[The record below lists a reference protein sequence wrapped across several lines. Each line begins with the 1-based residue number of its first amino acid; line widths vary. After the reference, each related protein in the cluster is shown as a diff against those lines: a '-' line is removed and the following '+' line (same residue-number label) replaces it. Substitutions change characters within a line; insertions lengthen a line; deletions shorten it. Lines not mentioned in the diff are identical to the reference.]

1 MGAPVPLATSAQS
14 FGRTVRLGART
25 PLIAAMDMAGGRFPV
40 RETVVQ
46 AWFLLSIT
54 VLPALLMS
62 VPFGVIIAV
71 QIGGLT
77 SNLGATS
84 MAGAV
89 GGMGVIQQ
97 GAPMAAA
104 LLLGGAGASAITA
117 DLGARTVREEIDAM
131 RVLGIDPTRRL
142 VAPRMVAMVIV
153 APVLSI
159 LIIVIA
165 VAASFIVAI
174 TGQGVVAG
182 SYWQSFGSYAST
194 TDLWICLGKS
204 VVFGFVVVVIAAR
217 RGLEAAGGA
226 RGVADAVNAAVV
238 LGIVA
243 SMVINVIITQVTTLF
258 IPVQV
263 I

>member
-1 MGAPVPLATSAQS
+1 M
-14 FGRTVRLGART
+14 
-25 PLIAAMDMAGGRFPV
+25 IAVVDLVAGRFPL
-40 RETVVQ
+40 RELVIQ

-54 VLPALLMS
+54 VLPALLMAI
-62 VPFGVIIAV
+62 PFGVIVAV

-97 GAPMAAA
+97 GAPMATA

-131 RVLGIDPTRRL
+131 RTLGVDPTRRL
-142 VAPRMVAMVIV
+142 VAPRMVAMVLV
-153 APVLSI
+153 APVLSV

-165 VAASFIVAI
+165 VAASFVVAI
-174 TGQGVVAG
+174 VGQGVVAG
-182 SYWQSFGSYAST
+182 SYWQSFGAYASM
-194 TDLWICLGKS
+194 TDLAICILKS
-204 VVFGFVVVVIAAR
+204 VAFGFVVVIIAAR
-217 RGLEAAGGA
+217 RGLDASGGA
-226 RGVADAVNAAVV
+226 RGVADAVNASVV

-243 SMVINVIITQVTTLF
+243 AMVINLIITQIVALF

>member
-1 MGAPVPLATSAQS
+1 MASSVLG
-14 FGRTVRLGART
+14 FGRTVRLGVRT
-25 PLIAAMDMAGGRFPV
+25 PVIALADIVGGRFPF
-40 RETVVQ
+40 REAIVQ

-54 VLPALLMS
+54 VLPALLMA
-62 VPFGVIIAV
+62 VPFGVIVSV

-104 LLLGGAGASAITA
+104 LLLGGAGASAIAA

-142 VAPRMVAMVIV
+142 VAPRMVAMVLV

-165 VAASFIVAI
+165 IAASFTVSVV
-174 TGQGVVAG
+174 GQGVVSG

-194 TDLWICLGKS
+194 TDLAICLIKS
-204 VVFGFVVVVIAAR
+204 LVFGFVVVVIAAR
-217 RGLEAAGGA
+217 RGLEASGGA

-243 SMVINVIITQVTTLF
+243 SMVLNVIITQVTTLF

>member
-1 MGAPVPLATSAQS
+1 MPVPIASGVLG
-14 FGRTVRLGART
+14 FGRTVRLGVRT
-25 PLIAAMDMAGGRFPV
+25 PVIAVADIAGGRFPY
-40 RETVVQ
+40 REAIVQ

-54 VLPALLMS
+54 VLPALLMA
-62 VPFGVIIAV
+62 VPFGVIVAV

-104 LLLGGAGASAITA
+104 LLLGGAGASAIAA

-142 VAPRMVAMVIV
+142 VAPRMVAMVLV
-153 APVLSI
+153 APILSVLI
-159 LIIVIA
+159 VVIA
-165 VAASFIVAI
+165 VAASFTVSVV
-174 TGQGVVAG
+174 GQGVVAG

-194 TDLWICLGKS
+194 TDLVICLIKS
-204 VVFGFVVVVIAAR
+204 LVFGFVVVVIAAR
-217 RGLEAAGGA
+217 RGLEASGGA

-243 SMVINVIITQVTTLF
+243 SMVLNVIITQVTSLF

>member
-1 MGAPVPLATSAQS
+1 MALAHSVQG
-14 FGRTVRLGART
+14 FGRTVRLGVRT
-25 PLIAAMDMAGGRFPV
+25 SVIAVSDIVGGRFPF
-40 RETVVQ
+40 REATVQ

-54 VLPALLMS
+54 VLPALLMA

-142 VAPRMVAMVIV
+142 VAPRMVAMVLV
-153 APVLSI
+153 APVLAV

-174 TGQGVVAG
+174 VGQGVIAG

-204 VVFGFVVVVIAAR
+204 VVFGFVVVVIASR

-243 SMVINVIITQVTTLF
+243 SMVINVLITQVTTLF
-258 IPVQV
+258 IPPQV

>member
-1 MGAPVPLATSAQS
+1 MPVAQS
-14 FGRTVRLGART
+14 VQGFGRTVRLGVRT
-25 PLIAAMDMAGGRFPV
+25 SVIAPTDIVGGRFPI
-40 RETVVQ
+40 REATVQ

-54 VLPALLMS
+54 VLPALLMA

-142 VAPRMVAMVIV
+142 VAPRMVAMVLV
-153 APVLSI
+153 APVLSV

-174 TGQGVVAG
+174 VGQGVIAG

-204 VVFGFVVVVIAAR
+204 VVFGFVVVVIASR

-243 SMVINVIITQVTTLF
+243 SMVINVIITQITTLF
-258 IPVQV
+258 IPPQV

>member
-1 MGAPVPLATSAQS
+1 MAFAASVQS
-14 FGRTVRLGART
+14 FGRTARLGART
-25 PLIAAMDMAGGRFPV
+25 PVIAVADMIGGRFPF
-40 RETVVQ
+40 REAAVQ

-54 VLPALLMS
+54 VLPALLMA

-71 QIGGLT
+71 QIGGIT

-142 VAPRMVAMVIV
+142 VAPRMVAMVVV
-153 APVLSI
+153 APVLSV

-165 VAASFIVAI
+165 VAASFLVAI

-194 TDLWICLGKS
+194 TDLWICLMKS
-204 VVFGFVVVVIAAR
+204 VIFGFVVVVIASR
-217 RGLEAAGGA
+217 RGLEAKGGS

-238 LGIVA
+238 LGVVV
-243 SMVINVIITQVTTLF
+243 SMVLNVVITQVTTLF

>member
-1 MGAPVPLATSAQS
+1 
-14 FGRTVRLGART
+14 
-25 PLIAAMDMAGGRFPV
+25 
-40 RETVVQ
+40 
-46 AWFLLSIT
+46 
-54 VLPALLMS
+54 
-62 VPFGVIIAV
+62 
-71 QIGGLT
+71 
-77 SNLGATS
+77 
-84 MAGAV
+84 
-89 GGMGVIQQ
+89 
-97 GAPMAAA
+97 
-104 LLLGGAGASAITA
+104 
-117 DLGARTVREEIDAM
+117 M

-142 VAPRMVAMVIV
+142 VAPRMVAMILV
-153 APVLSI
+153 APVLSV

-174 TGQGVVAG
+174 VGQGVIAG

-204 VVFGFVVVVIAAR
+204 VVFGFVVVVIASR

-243 SMVINVIITQVTTLF
+243 SMVINVIITQITTLF
-258 IPVQV
+258 IPPQV

>member
-1 MGAPVPLATSAQS
+1 MAQS
-14 FGRTVRLGART
+14 VQGFGRTVRLGVRT
-25 PLIAAMDMAGGRFPV
+25 SVIATTDIVGGRFPI
-40 RETVVQ
+40 REATVQ

-54 VLPALLMS
+54 VLPALLMA

-142 VAPRMVAMVIV
+142 VAPRMVAMVLV

-174 TGQGVVAG
+174 VGQGVIAG
-182 SYWQSFGSYAST
+182 SYWPSYSAS
-194 TDLWICLGKS
+194 S
-204 VVFGFVVVVIAAR
+204 R
-217 RGLEAAGGA
+217 RW
-226 RGVADAVNAAVV
+226 
-238 LGIVA
+238 
-243 SMVINVIITQVTTLF
+243 
-258 IPVQV
+258 
-263 I
+263 

>member
-1 MGAPVPLATSAQS
+1 MPLAAVQS

-25 PLIAAMDMAGGRFPV
+25 PVIAVVDMIGGRFPY
-40 RETVVQ
+40 REAIVQ

-54 VLPALLMS
+54 VLPALLMA

-77 SNLGATS
+77 NNLGASS

-97 GAPMAAA
+97 GAPMAAS

-142 VAPRMVAMVIV
+142 VAPRMVAMILV
-153 APVLSI
+153 APVLSV

-165 VAASFIVAI
+165 VASSFVVSIV
-174 TGQGVVAG
+174 GQGVVAG
-182 SYWQSFGSYAST
+182 SYWQSFGSYASL
-194 TDLWICLGKS
+194 TDLWICLLKS
-204 VVFGFVVVVIAAR
+204 VIFGFVVVVIAAR
-217 RGLEAAGGA
+217 RGLEAAGGS
-226 RGVADAVNAAVV
+226 RGVADAVNASVV
-238 LGIVA
+238 LGVVVC
-243 SMVINVIITQVTTLF
+243 MVVNVVITQITALF
-258 IPVQV
+258 IPIQV

>member
-1 MGAPVPLATSAQS
+1 MAVTGSVQS

-25 PLIAAMDMAGGRFPV
+25 PIIAAVDLASGRFPL
-40 RETVVQ
+40 REAVVQ

-54 VLPALLMS
+54 VLPALLMAL
-62 VPFGVIIAV
+62 PFGVIVAV
-71 QIGGLT
+71 QIGGIT
-77 SNLGATS
+77 SSLGANS

-104 LLLGGAGASAITA
+104 LLLGGAGASAIAA
-117 DLGARTVREEIDAM
+117 DLGARTVREEIDAL
-131 RVLGIDPTRRL
+131 RALGIDPTRRL
-142 VAPRMVAMVIV
+142 VAPRMLAMVVV
-153 APVLSI
+153 APVLAV

-165 VAASFIVAI
+165 VAASFLVAI
-174 TGQGVVAG
+174 IGQGVVAG
-182 SYWQSFGSYAST
+182 SYWQSFGAYASL
-194 TDLWICLGKS
+194 TDLWICLAKS
-204 VVFGFVVVVIAAR
+204 MIFGFVVVVIASR

-238 LGIVA
+238 LGIVT
-243 SMVINVIITQVTTLF
+243 SMVLNVIITQLVALF

>member
-1 MGAPVPLATSAQS
+1 MPLAASAQS

-25 PLIAAMDMAGGRFPV
+25 PLIAAIDIVGGRFPI
-40 RETVVQ
+40 REAVIQ

-54 VLPALLMS
+54 VLPALLMA

-142 VAPRMVAMVIV
+142 VAPRMVAMVLV

-243 SMVINVIITQVTTLF
+243 SMVINVIITQVTALF